1 MYKKITITAICF
13 CLFLLS
19 GCATVRHSGAD
30 LSQAKIAQLTEGQTT
45 KQDALTLFGRP
56 TTQTRQPGG
65 ATILVWTHTRLEMDM
80 RLLVY
85 LPSSNDILSCTFDPS
100 GILQSYMLTT
110 SDFMRS
116 QWETAR

>member
-1 MYKKITITAICF
+1 MYKTTVIAICF

-30 LSQAKIAQLTEGQTT
+30 LSQAKIAQLVEGQTT

-56 TTQTRQPGG
+56 TSQTRQPGG
-65 ATILVWTHTRLEMDM
+65 ATILVWTHVRLEMNVQ
-80 RLLVY
+80 LIY

>member
-1 MYKKITITAICF
+1 MYKTTIAAICF
-13 CLFLLS
+13 CLFLLT

-30 LSQAKIAQLTEGQTT
+30 LSQAKIAQLVEGQTT

-56 TTQTRQPGG
+56 TSQTRQPGG
-65 ATILVWTHTRLEMDM
+65 ATILVWTHTRLEMNVH
-80 RLLVY
+80 LIY
-85 LPSSNDILSCTFDPS
+85 LPSSSDILSCTFDPS
-100 GILQSYMLTT
+100 GTLQSYMLTT